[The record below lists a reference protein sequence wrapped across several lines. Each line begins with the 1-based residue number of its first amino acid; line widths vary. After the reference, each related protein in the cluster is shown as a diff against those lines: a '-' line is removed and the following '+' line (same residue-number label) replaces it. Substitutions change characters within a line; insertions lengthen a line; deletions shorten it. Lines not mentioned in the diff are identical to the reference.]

1 MFLRESTRVFTGY
14 RMLTGLAWTKF
25 REYLRKTGRYE

>member
-1 MFLRESTRVFTGY
+1 MFLRESTRLFAGY
-14 RMLTGLAWTKF
+14 RMRTGVSWAKF